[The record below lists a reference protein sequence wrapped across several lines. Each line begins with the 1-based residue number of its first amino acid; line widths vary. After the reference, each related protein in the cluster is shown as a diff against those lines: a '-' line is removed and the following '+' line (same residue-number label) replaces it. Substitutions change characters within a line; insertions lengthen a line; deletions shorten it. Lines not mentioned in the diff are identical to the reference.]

1 MNIVACTSP
10 LQTGRID
17 NNLQWFRSHHDEIMS
32 REPDLIVMAQNSLTG
47 FVSDTLLRDTDF
59 QSKLDAAL
67 CELATFF
74 SVPLIGSQD
83 QWLHGQRK
91 HRPLYFENGK
101 ATELD
106 FATISCE
113 RQTVYIRADEND
125 PFPNDLP
132 VIDLFSQPAT
142 LSAPAYHNSIRI
154 DALTVADCGGYFEPH
169 TGFLHCGETCHGGWQ
184 QGIYTITLT
193 ANGWRT
199 SAPTTYAWKQMD
211 LLRWQLQTILQTLS
225 LRDVVIGLSGGIDS
239 TVNALLYQSV
249 VEKDHILGVTMPSSY
264 TSSVTRSIAKQLAKN
279 SGISLL
285 TVPIK
290 ESVEATRTQLE
301 TIAKATGVS
310 LSLDGLPYENLQ
322 ARDRTSRVLATI
334 ASARGAIFTCNAN
347 KTETTVGYGTMYGD
361 IAGALAATADLWKHE
376 VYELSKDLD
385 DFMGGGI
392 IPREVFTVPPSAE
405 LSSAQDVTKGFGDP
419 LIYPYHDYLF
429 ASWIQDTPLSL
440 AEILEC
446 YEEHTLTKRLGATVE
461 VETLFA
467 DADAF
472 VADLERW
479 WTLYRGLSIAKRV
492 QAPPILAAG
501 PYPFGKYREAQGEPR
516 YSDRYLAKRKKLL
529 KK

>member
-1 MNIVACTSP
+1 
-10 LQTGRID
+10 
-17 NNLQWFRSHHDEIMS
+17 
-32 REPDLIVMAQNSLTG
+32 
-47 FVSDTLLRDTDF
+47 
-59 QSKLDAAL
+59 
-67 CELATFF
+67 
-74 SVPLIGSQD
+74 
-83 QWLHGQRK
+83 
-91 HRPLYFENGK
+91 
-101 ATELD
+101 
-106 FATISCE
+106 
-113 RQTVYIRADEND
+113 
-125 PFPNDLP
+125 
-132 VIDLFSQPAT
+132 
-142 LSAPAYHNSIRI
+142 
-154 DALTVADCGGYFEPH
+154 
-169 TGFLHCGETCHGGWQ
+169 
-184 QGIYTITLT
+184 
-193 ANGWRT
+193 
-199 SAPTTYAWKQMD
+199 
-211 LLRWQLQTILQTLS
+211 
-225 LRDVVIGLSGGIDS
+225 
-239 TVNALLYQSV
+239 
-249 VEKDHILGVTMPSSY
+249 
-264 TSSVTRSIAKQLAKN
+264 
-279 SGISLL
+279 
-285 TVPIK
+285 PIK
-290 ESVEATRTQLE
+290 ESVDTTRTQLE
-301 TIAKATGVS
+301 TIAKAAGVS

-376 VYELSKDLD
+376 VYELAKDLD

-501 PYPFGKYREAQGEPR
+501 PHPFGKYSEVQGEPR